1 MTQPQGFTQG
11 SVRVGGGEGQQHAG
25 GGRRR
30 GGMSKPFFL
39 MSEFLTLLTLIAA
52 LLIAGALDD
61 DLGATIIWPLI
72 TLLGFGYII
81 SRGLAKRDARDS
93 SDLPEQGRGVL

>member
-1 MTQPQGFTQG
+1 LSSQPQGFTQG
-11 SVRVGGGEGQQHAG
+11 SVRVGGGEGQSHGG
-25 GGRRR
+25 GGRGR
-30 GGMSKPFFL
+30 GMSKPFFL
-39 MSEFLTLLTLIAA
+39 MSEFLTLVALIIA
-52 LLIAGALDD
+52 LLVAAALDD

-93 SDLPEQGRGVL
+93 SELPEQGRGVL